1 MPTSHRAAIAAIAA
15 IRALPDE
22 LERTLATLDEATL
35 DRPYRD
41 GGWTRRQVVHHIADS
56 HMNAYV
62 RMKLI
67 LTEDHPTLRPYDQD
81 TWAALPDSA
90 GPVAPTLQ
98 LIRGLH
104 TRWAD
109 LLDTLDAA
117 AWRRTAHH
125 PEDGEVVL
133 GDLVEK
139 YAGHGAH
146 HVRQLKSQN

>member
-1 MPTSHRAAIAAIAA
+1 MPTSHRAAIDA
-15 IRALPDE
+15 IRSLPDE
-22 LERTLATLDEATL
+22 LEQTLATRDEAAL

-81 TWAALPDSA
+81 RWAALPDSA
-90 GPVAPTLQ
+90 GSLAPTLQ

-109 LLDTLDAA
+109 LLDTVA
-117 AWRRTAHH
+117 
-125 PEDGEVVL
+125 P
-133 GDLVEK
+133 
-139 YAGHGAH
+139 AGRG
-146 HVRQLKSQN
+146 LP